1 MKQTRHQA
9 RIAALQGMYQ
19 LDVQGVPAADETGEW
34 VEYVLKETET
44 TGETAAYARRL
55 VAGAWAKR
63 EGYDAMIAGV
73 SDHWD
78 VARMAVVDRNLLR
91 LALYELLEQP
101 DVPARVVIDEAIE
114 IGREFGSAETAHFIN
129 GVLDAICKRDPAFK
143 VARGDELQRKS
154 GNHAP

>member
-19 LDVQGVPAADETGEW
+19 LDVQAIPAAEETGGW
-34 VEYVLKETET
+34 IEYVLKETET
-44 TGETAAYARRL
+44 TGETADYARRL

-63 EGYDAMIAGV
+63 EQYDEMITGV

-101 DVPARVVIDEAIE
+101 DVPARVAIDEAIE
-114 IGREFGSAETAHFIN
+114 LGREFGSAESAHFIN
-129 GVLDAICKRDPAFK
+129 GVLDAICKKDPACK
-143 VARGDELQRKS
+143 LARGDELQRKPAS
-154 GNHAP
+154 HTT